1 MAKLKIIETRDGSH
15 TLLNEEMD
23 ETYHSAHGALT
34 ESKHVFVQEGLE
46 YVLQD
51 QPRAAVLEIG
61 FGTGLNAI
69 LTYEKAHELKK
80 DVLYVTLEPFPI
92 EKAIIDEMN
101 YGELL
106 SDEELFDYFDY
117 LHNWEWNRVKQIEDH
132 FIFQKVEIKLED
144 YFPKNIFFDVIYFD
158 AFAPKKQPEMWSI
171 EQFKHCFALL
181 KPGGVLVTYCAQGQF
196 KRDLKAAGFEVERVP
211 GPVGGK
217 REMTR
222 ATRPVMD

>member
-1 MAKLKIIETRDGSH
+1 MAKLKIIETCDGSH
-15 TLLNEEMD
+15 TILNEEMD

-46 YVLQD
+46 HFLVN
-51 QPRAAVLEIG
+51 QPRAAVLEVG

-92 EKAIIDEMN
+92 EQTLIDQMN
-101 YGELL
+101 YGNLLGDDELL
-106 SDEELFDYFDY
+106 DYFEY
-117 LHNWEWNRVKQIEDH
+117 LHHWEWNKVKQIGEH
-132 FIFQKVEIKLED
+132 FIFQKLQVKLED
-144 YFPKNIFFDVIYFD
+144 YFPKELFFDVIYFD
-158 AFAPKKQPEMWSI
+158 AFAPKKQPDMWSVA
-171 EQFKHCFALL
+171 QFKHCFALL
-181 KPGGVLVTYCAQGQF
+181 KPGGILVTYCAQGQF
-196 KRDLKAAGFEVERVP
+196 KRDLKEAGFEVERVA

-222 ATRPVMD
+222 ARRPNQ